1 MWNAMSKRPPPAT
14 FGRGDVSVLVTLAA
28 YAAAFTLIEMLVVLA
43 IIGTMAALLLP
54 ALVSARE
61 KARQTECV
69 SNLRQCGL
77 GFEMYLQ
84 EYNGYY
90 PVVHE
95 GTYLEHEHHEHEEH
109 EEHEE
114 GQHEDPQEWWQFLAP
129 YGVERKHLLCRSD
142 PHGDNLHI
150 ESYIFNGMFGFGQN
164 QAILRRPDQKILL
177 SERSDDERSFEHL
190 GYHSWLPTDEWEHL
204 IAKERHGKASNYL
217 FADGRVGTL
226 SWETT
231 QGERSESL
239 DSDMHFVRR
248 FWEVYVPGISYE
260 EWLEHHEEEHGP
272 HGQP

>member
-61 KARQTECV
+61 KARQTECI

-95 GTYLEHEHHEHEEH
+95 G
-109 EEHEE
+109 
-114 GQHEDPQEWWQFLAP
+114 
-129 YGVERKHLLCRSD
+129 
-142 PHGDNLHI
+142 N
-150 ESYIFNGMFGFGQN
+150 
-164 QAILRRPDQKILL
+164 
-177 SERSDDERSFEHL
+177 
-190 GYHSWLPTDEWEHL
+190 
-204 IAKERHGKASNYL
+204 
-217 FADGRVGTL
+217 
-226 SWETT
+226 
-231 QGERSESL
+231 
-239 DSDMHFVRR
+239 
-248 FWEVYVPGISYE
+248 VPGISYE